1 MLLDFSRTLI
11 PHFQIG
17 INSVIN
23 MQLTVGK
30 RFKLALLYNV
40 LIDNK
45 FNGYGMSHMYIYTS
59 IVYNIIKIRF
69 VCNIFIGIS
78 AYIIMDQ
85 VKKSLL
91 EYFYPENFT
100 IDYVYPN

>member
-1 MLLDFSRTLI
+1 
-11 PHFQIG
+11 
-17 INSVIN
+17 

-78 AYIIMDQ
+78 AYIILLWTKL
-85 VKKSLL
+85 KKSLL